1 MTNYANYKLPFGLVE
16 IGYDDHFVL
25 SINIIKEVKKYNNR
39 TYVTDKI
46 FEQIMEYL
54 EGKREVFEF
63 SYKLVGTKF
72 QLKVWDE
79 IIRIPYGGTRTYK
92 EIAVAIGSP
101 NSCRAVGNAANK
113 NPLMIVV
120 PCHRVV
126 GLKGQ
131 LTGYANGID
140 IKRTLLNIEKENK

>member
-1 MTNYANYKLPFGLVE
+1 MKYATYEFLIGPLK
-16 IGYDDHFVL
+16 IGYDDNFIV
-25 SINIIKEVKKYNNR
+25 SIRKVEFDNKKNKIISAIDRIYG
-39 TYVTDKI
+39 
-46 FEQIMEYL
+46 QLLEYF
-54 EGKREVFEF
+54 EGKRREFEF
-63 SYKLVGTKF
+63 SYKLVGTEF

-79 IIRIPYGGTRTYK
+79 IIRIPYGETRTYK

-126 GLKGQ
+126 GSKGQ